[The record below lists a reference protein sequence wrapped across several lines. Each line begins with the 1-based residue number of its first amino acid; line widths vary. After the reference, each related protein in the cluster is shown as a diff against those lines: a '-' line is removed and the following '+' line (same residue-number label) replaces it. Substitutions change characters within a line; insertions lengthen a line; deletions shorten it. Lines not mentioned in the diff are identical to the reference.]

1 MTRKPWKQK
10 HNLNVP
16 STGSE
21 SVESRISKVEVTTI
35 FKEESLQVCQDPFL
49 KGSHLPWPDRP
60 IQKSP
65 EKKKKEI

>member
-21 SVESRISKVEVTTI
+21 SVESRTSKVEVTTI
-35 FKEESLQVCQDPFL
+35 F
-49 KGSHLPWPDRP
+49 
-60 IQKSP
+60 
-65 EKKKKEI
+65 

>member
-21 SVESRISKVEVTTI
+21 SVESRISKVDVTTI
-35 FKEESLQVCQDPFL
+35 FKEESLQVCQDHF
-49 KGSHLPWPDRP
+49 
-60 IQKSP
+60 
-65 EKKKKEI
+65 